1 MWKKWCFSKRL
12 NIDPGASWESFW
24 DVWDQFLKIPSS
36 KCELDAKFENLQNP
50 AQKRRKMRKMRCW
63 KWNFLSQ
70 RWKTIKGAPGLRM
83 TRRALSRRVN
93 SELGRVW
100 PDLAWHAAR
109 WTPIF
114 RSIWGGILNISQ
126 NLTIQSNWSQCEI
139 YTLKYCASA
148 RFIRNWIE
156 LSEILKFNDY
166 CPSWGEN
173 FENFS
178 IF

>member
-1 MWKKWCFSKRL
+1 
-12 NIDPGASWESFW
+12 
-24 DVWDQFLKIPSS
+24 
-36 KCELDAKFENLQNP
+36 
-50 AQKRRKMRKMRCW
+50 MRKMRCW

-173 FENFS
+173 FEKNS
-178 IF
+178 IFWSFIFECIYGAGVLQGSSWWVPGGSDAQNSDS

>member
-1 MWKKWCFSKRL
+1 MWKKWCFSKGL

-24 DVWDQFLKIPSS
+24 DAWASFLKIPSS
-36 KCELDAKFENLQNP
+36 KNDLHEKFKKLQNSAP
-50 AQKRRKMRKMRCW
+50 KRRKMRKMRCW

-114 RSIWGGILNISQ
+114 RSIWGGILNISE
-126 NLTIQSNWSQCEI
+126 NLQYEINWSWCAT
-139 YTLKYCASA
+139 YTLRCCTSA
-148 RFIRNWIE
+148 GFKKNQIE
-156 LSEILKFNDY
+156 CSVILQFNDY
-166 CPSWGEN
+166 SHSWGEKKW
-173 FENFS
+173 
-178 IF
+178 